1 MDPSDG
7 DPPKNEVVTE
17 GEPADEKPS
26 QEIIIRE
33 VTPKGRTGKPKRVI
47 SETQREKARESMKLA
62 QERKKYYKQVRQELG
77 IGARD
82 PIPEKYMK
90 QTSHYKPKV
99 YEEKK
104 EKEIVKPDEDMK
116 EIKREVGLKKVKQQQ
131 EKSLLSR
138 DKAQKQETKELRMAK
153 VIRDEVTSI
162 LTHRSAMKAHLKME
176 MKAEKEQ
183 AQQAEKKAKPD
194 QDDHSDTNKR
204 AKPKREPKRFRLPDG
219 RYIDV

>member
-1 MDPSDG
+1 MDTSDG
-7 DPPKNEVVTE
+7 DPPKNEVIEASTE
-17 GEPADEKPS
+17 STDEKPS

-33 VTPKGRTGKPKRVI
+33 VAPKGRTGKPKRVI
-47 SETQREKARESMKLA
+47 SEAQREKARESMKLA

-90 QTSHYKPKV
+90 ETSHYKPKV

-176 MKAEKEQ
+176 MQAEKEEKQ
-183 AQQAEKKAKPD
+183 EKKHKPD
-194 QDDHSDTNKR
+194 QDEHSDTNQK